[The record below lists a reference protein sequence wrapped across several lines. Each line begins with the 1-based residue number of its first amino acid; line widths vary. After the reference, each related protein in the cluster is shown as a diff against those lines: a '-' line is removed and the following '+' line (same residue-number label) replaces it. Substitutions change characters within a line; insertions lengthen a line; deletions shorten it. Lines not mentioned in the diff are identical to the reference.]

1 MLTYLR
7 YAALLRASRLATKQK
22 SVRRC
27 ETGILG
33 SLSQSAP
40 GKRIG
45 LFGGSF
51 DPPHVGH
58 VALLKA
64 AFEKLQLDGVRVV
77 PVGLP
82 VHRQLS
88 DCSTAAQ
95 RLAWMQ
101 RIFADDCR
109 VQVLDWE
116 VMEPEPTP
124 SIATL
129 RRFAREYPVCR
140 AVLLLGADAFAGMDG
155 WVEYPDHASL
165 CDVAVFNRAGCA
177 ALPCPVAKAFETM
190 PVEQWL
196 QQPQAYGRR
205 VDVEV
210 SLPDVS
216 ATGIRRMAVNKESLA
231 GMVSECVRSEIEQ
244 AYAIGTA

>member
-1 MLTYLR
+1 MGKCAVDGPDRPLFHLNQP
-7 YAALLRASRLATKQK
+7 S
-22 SVRRC
+22 S
-27 ETGILG
+27 
-33 SLSQSAP
+33 

-58 VALLKA
+58 VALVQA
-64 AFEKLQLDGVRVV
+64 AFAKLQLDEVWVV

-95 RLAWMQ
+95 RLGWMR

-116 VMEPEPTP
+116 VMQAQPTP
-124 SIATL
+124 SIVTL
-129 RRFAREYPVCR
+129 RRFARDCPDCR

-155 WVEYPDHASL
+155 WVEYPDHAGL

-177 ALPCPVAKAFETM
+177 PCPAMAATAFAAVS
-190 PVEQWL
+190 VEQWL
-196 QQPQAYGRR
+196 QRPQVYGRR
-205 VDVEV
+205 LDVEV
-210 SLPDVS
+210 SLPAVS
-216 ATGIRRMAVNKESLA
+216 ATGIRRMAENKESLA
-231 GMVSECVRSEIEQ
+231 GMVSGCVRSEIEQ

>member
-7 YAALLRASRLATKQK
+7 YAALLRASRLATEQK
-22 SVRRC
+22 STRRC
-27 ETGILG
+27 EAGILVG
-33 SLSQSAP
+33 LNQSSP

-64 AFEKLQLDGVRVV
+64 AFEKLQLDEVRVV

-116 VMEPEPTP
+116 VKAVQPTP
-124 SIATL
+124 SIVTL
-129 RRFAREYPVCR
+129 RRFAREYPDCR

-155 WVEYPDHASL
+155 WVEYPDHTSL
-165 CDVAVFNRAGCA
+165 CDVAVFNRAGSAPLCSGTA
-177 ALPCPVAKAFETM
+177 TAFETV
-190 PVEQWL
+190 PVKQWL
-196 QQPQAYGRR
+196 QRPQAYGRR

-244 AYAIGTA
+244 AYASGTA